1 MCPIAPT
8 KVLDRQ
14 SPEVRASFRASL
26 VGRAAAVLGC
36 FGFAVSLMSATGS
49 ALAAEFRSV
58 GVAAAVLYDGPS
70 TKGRKLFVAPRGM
83 PLEVL
88 STVNQWVKVRDQ
100 AGDVVWI
107 ERSDLGAQRTVVTTV
122 TASVKAAAQDSA
134 ANSFQVERGVVLEW
148 LDPAA
153 SPQWLRVKH
162 RDGSTGFVKAA
173 EVWGY

>member
-1 MCPIAPT
+1 
-8 KVLDRQ
+8 
-14 SPEVRASFRASL
+14 
-26 VGRAAAVLGC
+26 
-36 FGFAVSLMSATGS
+36 
-49 ALAAEFRSV
+49 
-58 GVAAAVLYDGPS
+58 
-70 TKGRKLFVAPRGM
+70 M

-107 ERSDLGAQRTVVTTV
+107 ERSDLGAQRTVVTTT

-148 LDPAA
+148 LDPVAN
-153 SPQWLRVKH
+153 PQWLRVKH
-162 RDGSTGFVKAA
+162 RDGSSGFVKAA